1 MDVVKDHREPPLV
14 ALMEQLWRRIKSEL
28 DVAARELAPDLRPSH
43 VRLLSLTPASGSRL
57 GDLASK
63 AGMTAQSLGEFVD
76 TLSQAGYAEVVPD
89 PADRRARLVRP
100 TPRGAQIGQ
109 AMNARVHDL
118 EGHWSR
124 SFSHQQW
131 RAFREMLISLGR
143 PDGSSESHY
152 QPVPAS
158 SGPKSV

>member
-1 MDVVKDHREPPLV
+1 MPLV

-28 DVAARELAPDLRPSH
+28 DVTARELAPDLRPSH
-43 VRLLSLTPASGSRL
+43 VRLLILTPASGSRL

-100 TPRGAQIGQ
+100 TPRGAEIGQ

-118 EGHWSR
+118 EDHWSQ
-124 SFSHQQW
+124 SFGDQQW
-131 RAFREMLISLGR
+131 RATSGR
-143 PDGSSESHY
+143 CWTRARCSPAAADATTCCGS
-152 QPVPAS
+152 PTPRAWRPAGS
-158 SGPKSV
+158 MR

>member
-1 MDVVKDHREPPLV
+1 MDLVKDHRDMPLV

-28 DVAARELAPDLRPSH
+28 DVTARELAPDLRPSH
-43 VRLLSLTPASGSRL
+43 VRLLILTPAGGSRL
-57 GDLASK
+57 GDLASR

-100 TPRGAQIGQ
+100 TPRGAEIGQ

-118 EGHWSR
+118 EDHWSQ
-124 SFSHQQW
+124 SFGDQQW

-143 PDGSSESHY
+143 PTIP
-152 QPVPAS
+152 Q
-158 SGPKSV
+158 